1 MVQKIHPLGVIW
13 DPNFAPYVERFQ
25 ILKLLSKCSILEP
38 SLIKHTFYHCRTV
51 KFTVSD
57 VCSTDWPKKD
67 SANFESQNFE
77 GP

>member
-38 SLIKHTFYHCRTV
+38 SLTK
-51 KFTVSD
+51 
-57 VCSTDWPKKD
+57 PKARLLYQGLFK
-67 SANFESQNFE
+67 SPGSKT
-77 GP
+77 